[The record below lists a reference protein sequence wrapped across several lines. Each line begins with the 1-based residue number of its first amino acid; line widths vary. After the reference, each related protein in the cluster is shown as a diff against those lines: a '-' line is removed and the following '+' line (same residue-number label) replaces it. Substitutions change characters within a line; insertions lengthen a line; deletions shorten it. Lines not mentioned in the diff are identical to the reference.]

1 MEEELTED
9 LAVGA
14 ATFTDGRFAAAAA
27 ASIVAAVASALLA
40 VAAASATAA
49 AAAAATFE
57 PALFFSLPPLNILRR
72 VLIAFSNSAAKAD
85 LFTLDI

>member
-9 LAVGA
+9 LTIGG
-14 ATFTDGRFAAAAA
+14 ATFTDARLAAAAA
-27 ASIVAAVASALLA
+27 AFIVAADASALLA
-40 VAAASATAA
+40 VAAASAAA